1 MKRFAV
7 LLFLLC
13 TSLCANAQIN
23 ELPRSTPEEQGVP
36 SKALIELFDSLH
48 FMPGTDIHSMIVMRH
63 GKVVGEFYPAPF
75 APEYQHTQYS
85 SSKTLVSLAA
95 GIAIDENLLHLTD
108 KVVTFF
114 PEYLPDSIS
123 ANLAQM
129 TLEDLLTMRSGIKP
143 DWGMRSRG
151 TEWIRTF
158 LSKEVKNVPG
168 EVFAYDSMVTYMIS
182 AIVQKVTGKTVLEYL
197 KEKLFAPMNIRKVNW
212 EISPEGVNTG
222 GWGLHIQSESLAKVG
237 QMWLD
242 GGVWDGKQLVSKE
255 WIAQMSSKHANG
267 GDYGYGYQVWM
278 CKYPGAVRADGALG
292 QYVIVVPEKDV
303 VIVLTEAS
311 FTNGK
316 PQRGLI
322 WDKFLPQLSD
332 SPLQAGKDY
341 GILKKKQASYSLELP
356 EGKGNSPIM
365 KEIAEKRIYVGKN
378 KYGWKEVVFRMKGEQ
393 FIMDILKTD
402 SLSYSQPAG
411 YRSWATDT
419 IAGFPPYSIN
429 PIGWEKGLEGPFY
442 GAASY
447 AWDKDTLKMK
457 MHYVNWVTSLDMK
470 WVFDGDKAVLHISNN
485 YTKNKVEAIECTI
498 GEDVAVLFAHVQQKP
513 TFGGKPAG
521 NFAKWVYQ
529 RIKYPQSASKSR
541 IEGKVF
547 VQFVIEPDGKV
558 SMVRIAKGVEPSL
571 DQEALRVIR
580 SSPKWEPG
588 IQDGKQVRVRYTFP
602 IEFRLS
608 R

>member
-1 MKRFAV
+1 MKKIFAI
-7 LLFLLC
+7 LLLLC
-13 TSLCANAQIN
+13 IALSAIAQIN

-292 QYVIVVPEKDV
+292 QYVIVVP
-303 VIVLTEAS
+303 
-311 FTNGK
+311 
-316 PQRGLI
+316 
-322 WDKFLPQLSD
+322 
-332 SPLQAGKDY
+332 
-341 GILKKKQASYSLELP
+341 
-356 EGKGNSPIM
+356 
-365 KEIAEKRIYVGKN
+365 
-378 KYGWKEVVFRMKGEQ
+378 
-393 FIMDILKTD
+393 
-402 SLSYSQPAG
+402 
-411 YRSWATDT
+411 
-419 IAGFPPYSIN
+419 
-429 PIGWEKGLEGPFY
+429 
-442 GAASY
+442 
-447 AWDKDTLKMK
+447 
-457 MHYVNWVTSLDMK
+457 
-470 WVFDGDKAVLHISNN
+470 
-485 YTKNKVEAIECTI
+485 
-498 GEDVAVLFAHVQQKP
+498 
-513 TFGGKPAG
+513 
-521 NFAKWVYQ
+521 
-529 RIKYPQSASKSR
+529 
-541 IEGKVF
+541 
-547 VQFVIEPDGKV
+547 
-558 SMVRIAKGVEPSL
+558 
-571 DQEALRVIR
+571 
-580 SSPKWEPG
+580 
-588 IQDGKQVRVRYTFP
+588 
-602 IEFRLS
+602 
-608 R
+608 